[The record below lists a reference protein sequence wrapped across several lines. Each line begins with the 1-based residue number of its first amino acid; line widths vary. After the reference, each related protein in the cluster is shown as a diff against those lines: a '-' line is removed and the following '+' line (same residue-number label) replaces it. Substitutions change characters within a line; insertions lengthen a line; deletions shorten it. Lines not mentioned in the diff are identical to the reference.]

1 MGAKWTGARVGR
13 VHRAHAPGPRRATS
27 HFTSGRSVPMQLS
40 EGSPTKGATQMST
53 VAGETVAGET
63 VAGETMTAYVVRG
76 SDGRVVV
83 AFWGDSALAE
93 ADRWLGLDYRVD
105 RVELPVE

>member
-1 MGAKWTGARVGR
+1 MLGKTD
-13 VHRAHAPGPRRATS
+13 
-27 HFTSGRSVPMQLS
+27 GRSRAQRGGWANFALHVRPDGADALGGGFAD
-40 EGSPTKGATQMST
+40 EG
-53 VAGETVAGET
+53 GEAVST

-83 AFWGDSALAE
+83 AFWGESALEE
-93 ADRWLGLDYRVD
+93 ADRWLDRDYRVD

>member
-1 MGAKWTGARVGR
+1 
-13 VHRAHAPGPRRATS
+13 
-27 HFTSGRSVPMQLS
+27 MQLS

-63 VAGETMTAYVVRG
+63 MTAYVVRG
-76 SDGRVVV
+76 PDGRVVV

>member
-1 MGAKWTGARVGR
+1 
-13 VHRAHAPGPRRATS
+13 
-27 HFTSGRSVPMQLS
+27 
-40 EGSPTKGATQMST
+40 MS
-53 VAGETVAGET
+53 T

-83 AFWGDSALAE
+83 AFWGESAHEE
-93 ADRWLGLDYRVD
+93 ADRWFDRDYRVD